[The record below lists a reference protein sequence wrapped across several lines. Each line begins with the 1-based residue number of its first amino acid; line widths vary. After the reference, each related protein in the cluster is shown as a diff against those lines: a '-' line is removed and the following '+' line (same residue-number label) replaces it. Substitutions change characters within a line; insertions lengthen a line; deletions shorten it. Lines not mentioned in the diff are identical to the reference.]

1 MAKINYDTPNDTN
14 TNNTIAERRHDPML
28 KALNDIKALTPGEW
42 LYLATFAAVIT
53 IAYIVAN
60 NMY

>member
-1 MAKINYDTPNDTN
+1 MAKIDYDTN
-14 TNNTIAERRHDPML
+14 TNNTITERRHDPML
-28 KALNDIKALTPGEW
+28 KDIKALTTSEK

>member
-1 MAKINYDTPNDTN
+1 MAKIDYDTPTNTN
-14 TNNTIAERRHDPML
+14 TNNTITERRHDPML
-28 KALNDIKALTPGEW
+28 NNIKALTPGEW
-42 LYLATFAAVIT
+42 LHLATFAAVIT

>member
-1 MAKINYDTPNDTN
+1 MTIIDYDTN
-14 TNNTIAERRHDPML
+14 TNNTITEKEADPMI
-28 KALNDIKALTPGEW
+28 NNIKALSPGEW

-60 NMY
+60 KLY